1 MTYLTCLS
9 LSILISEMELY
20 DDIYLIEF
28 ERSSIR
34 LFKRHTAWSIYSMA
48 TPRMATRHRQ

>member
-20 DDIYLIEF
+20 DDIYLIKF

-48 TPRMATRHRQ
+48 TPRMATRHWQ